1 MFLENAERGGN
12 VHSHIVRVNEDY
24 NDESRR
30 GFQED
35 DSIQEEIVAV
45 NEGNARKDALRDEKR
60 FRFFITV
67 HA

>member
-45 NEGNARKDALRDEKR
+45 NEGNTRKDALRDEKR
-60 FRFFITV
+60 FRIFITV

>member
-45 NEGNARKDALRDEKR
+45 NEGNTRKDALRDEKR

>member
-1 MFLENAERGGN
+1 M
-12 VHSHIVRVNEDY
+12 HSHIVRVNEDY

-45 NEGNARKDALRDEKR
+45 NEGNARKDTLRDEKL
-60 FRFFITV
+60 FRCFIMA

>member
-35 DSIQEEIVAV
+35 VQEEIVAV
-45 NEGNARKDALRDEKR
+45 NEGNARKDALRDEKL
-60 FRFFITV
+60 FRCFITA